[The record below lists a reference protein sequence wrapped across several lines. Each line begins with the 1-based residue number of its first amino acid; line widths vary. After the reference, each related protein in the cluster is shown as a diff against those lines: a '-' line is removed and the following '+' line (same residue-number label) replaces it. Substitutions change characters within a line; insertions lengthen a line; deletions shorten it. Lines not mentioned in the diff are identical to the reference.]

1 MFQSKEPINFSPA
14 GNFTLGTNLAQEL
27 NYTYGCLFN
36 QSVLTGEGSRKA
48 PFFFSSLGAIFGVIF
63 GVILGAIFG
72 VILGVIVGAIFGV
85 ILAAIQ
91 STSAQ

>member
-72 VILGVIVGAIFGV
+72 VIL
-85 ILAAIQ
+85 AAIQ

>member
-14 GNFTLGTNLAQEL
+14 GNFTLGTNLAQGL

-48 PFFFSSLGAIFGVIF
+48 PFFFSSLG
-63 GVILGAIFG
+63 VILGAIFG
-72 VILGVIVGAIFGV
+72 AIFGVILGAIFGV

>member
-48 PFFFSSLGAIFGVIF
+48 PFFFSSLGAIFGVIL
-63 GVILGAIFG
+63 GIILGAIFVLILWVSLGIILGSSLG
-72 VILGVIVGAIFGV
+72 VIL
-85 ILAAIQ
+85 
-91 STSAQ
+91 